1 MGNDGVKFYQVFKF
15 GGTIGVNS
23 LTFSELLM
31 VNGGTLI
38 VMMLLLG
45 VLAFI
50 FPILM
55 LLMYTIL
62 ILSGNWEQNQI
73 NRVRVNIFAI
83 IGYIYFMI
91 DYHFGFIGWG
101 SFYIMFGAEF
111 IDKLCYVNTGLL
123 LLNILLMFFGN
134 KLFNEIESG
143 YSRLSVFILILF
155 LSSKI
160 LVPIGKSLTPLIITQ
175 HVPKPDDDIVVI
187 INNGKYESTESDEDM
202 MDEDMMDLDDEIEKH
217 ENGRNNYN
225 EPDEYIGRD

>member
-1 MGNDGVKFYQVFKF
+1 MGNDGVKFYQVFGF
-15 GGTIGVNS
+15 GGTIGVTS

-38 VMMLLLG
+38 VMILLLG
-45 VLAFI
+45 VLASI

-101 SFYIMFGAEF
+101 FFYIMFGPEF

-134 KLFNEIESG
+134 RLFNQIENG
-143 YSRLSVFILILF
+143 FVRLLVFIFILF

-160 LVPIGKSLTPLIITQ
+160 LVPIGKSLSPSITTQ
-175 HVPKPDDDIVVI
+175 YAPKPDDDIIVI
-187 INNGKYESTESDEDM
+187 MNSGEVDSTESHEDII
-202 MDEDMMDLDDEIEKH
+202 DLDDEIEKH
-217 ENGRNNYN
+217 ENGRNNYDQSN
-225 EPDEYIGRD
+225 EYIGRD